1 MRKIAPYFLTLALA
15 GLVMAPM
22 AAQAPEEKTI
32 KGEVID
38 VKCGKGKGHE
48 ACATSC
54 VRRGEA
60 AGIKVGEEVYMIVG
74 DFTADKNAKLVEF
87 VAKDV
92 EVAHPSGVSRFF
104 HVGTYSSDTSHD
116 RPRAV
121 PGPFA

>member
-1 MRKIAPYFLTLALA
+1 MRRIAPYFLTLALA
-15 GLVMAPM
+15 GIVLAPVS
-22 AAQAPEEKTI
+22 AQDKEKTI
-32 KGEVID
+32 QGEVID
-38 VKCGKGKGHE
+38 IKCHKGKGHE

-92 EVAHPSGVSRFF
+92 EATGEIGEADGHKTIKVSKIALAK
-104 HVGTYSSDTSHD
+104 TEKK
-116 RPRAV
+116 
-121 PGPFA
+121 

>member
-38 VKCGKGKGHE
+38 IKCHQGKGHE

-60 AGIKVGEEVYMIVG
+60 AGIKVGDEVYMIVG

-92 EVAHPSGVSRFF
+92 EATGKIGEKDGHK
-104 HVGTYSSDTSHD
+104 TI
-116 RPRAV
+116 AV
-121 PGPFA
+121 TKIALAKQ